1 MMTRKTALALIMGSS
16 FFLGG
21 TTAVVAADGA
31 AISKDKCERCH
42 GADGNSD
49 NDQVP
54 NIAGFST
61 TYFVGTMESYQN
73 KDRPGKKFKIGDDP
87 ETDMNAIAA
96 ELTPEE
102 LTALGNYFAGQTFKP
117 HTQEVDSG
125 LVKKGKKLYRRK
137 KCKTCHTAN
146 GGDPADDAGILAG
159 QWKAYLQSQF
169 EQFKNGKRTQPKKMK
184 KRFDRV
190 KMEDLPALVEFFASQ
205 TEVVPNSE

>member
-1 MMTRKTALALIMGSS
+1 MTRKTALALIMGSS

-21 TTAVVAADGA
+21 TTVVVAADGA
-31 AISKDKCERCH
+31 AISKEKCERCH

-61 TYFVGTMESYQN
+61 TYFVGTMEDYKN
-73 KDRPGKKFKIGDDP
+73 GDRPGKKFKLGDDP

-96 ELTPEE
+96 DLTPEE
-102 LTALGNYFAGQTFKP
+102 LTALGKYFAGQTFKP

-125 LVKKGKKLYRRK
+125 LVKKGKRLYKIK
-137 KCKTCHTAN
+137 KCKTCHTTN

-159 QWKAYLQSQF
+159 QWKPYLQSQF
-169 EQFKNGKRTQPKKMK
+169 KQFKNGKRTQPKKMK

-190 KMEDLPALVEFFASQ
+190 KAKDLPALVDFFASQ